1 MSKFLKKNKNSIV
14 MAMNV
19 MIIALGFF
27 SKDYK
32 FVVIGILLAIASQE
46 KKIEEQKALLKAEKK
61 ALLKEQKAKMKGKK
75 KKKKTKKR
83 R

>member
-32 FVVIGILLAIASQE
+32 FVVIGILLAILNVYVASQE
-46 KKIEEQKALLKAEKK
+46 KKIEEQKALLKTEKK
-61 ALLKEQKAKMKGKK
+61 ALLKEQKAKIKVP
-75 KKKKTKKR
+75 
-83 R
+83 